1 MITLKGENIY
11 LRALEPND
19 LEFIYAMENDKS
31 IWEVS
36 NTQTPYSRFL
46 VKQYLENAHQDI
58 YEAKQ
63 LRLAICQDED
73 FPAIG
78 LIDLFDFDPK
88 NNRAGVGIVIQSSE
102 NRNKNIGSEA
112 LQLLI
117 QYAFHHLNV
126 HQLYANIGTENKA
139 SMALFTKFGFQIIGI
154 KKDWNLVNGV
164 YKDEAIFQ
172 LLTNPTGVSEL
183 T

>member
-1 MITLKGENIY
+1 MITLKGKNIY

-19 LEFIYAMENDKS
+19 LEFVYAMENDQS

-73 FPAIG
+73 FPALG
-78 LIDLFDFDPK
+78 LIDLFDFDPQ
-88 NNRAGVGIVIQSSE
+88 NRRTGIGIVIQSI
-102 NRNKNIGSEA
+102 NDRNKNIGSEA
-112 LQLLI
+112 LHLMI
-117 QYAFHHLNV
+117 QYAFHNLNL
-126 HQLYANIGTENKA
+126 HQLYANIATDNLA
-139 SMALFTKFGFQIIGI
+139 SLALFTKFGFQEIGV
-154 KKDWNLVNGV
+154 KKDWTLVNGTF
-164 YKDEAIFQ
+164 KDEALFQ
-172 LLTNPTGVSEL
+172 LLNQ
-183 T
+183 

>member
-19 LEFIYAMENDKS
+19 LEFVYAMENDQS

-73 FPAIG
+73 FPALG

-88 NNRAGVGIVIQSSE
+88 NNRAGIGIVIQATE
-102 NRNKNIGSEA
+102 NRKNHIGSED
-112 LQLLI
+112 
-117 QYAFHHLNV
+117 
-126 HQLYANIGTENKA
+126 IGTENEA
-139 SMALFTKFGFQIIGI
+139 SIALFTKFGFQKVGT
-154 KKDWNLVNGV
+154 KKDWILVNGL

-172 LLTNPTGVSEL
+172 LINNQL
-183 T
+183 